1 MSKLEMTEK
10 EQAQNFTSLNN
21 LGQERGYLIEQN
33 IDYGYGVMDT
43 VWKIPIHPSLP
54 EIKCGFVRLRSDE
67 GGGRSQDWQDNQYSI
82 RKIEEAL
89 MRGIRSG
96 MDRVYLIA
104 DNEDMARSISGRIEW
119 LSSFGS
125 LIRFDALSLGLTPS
139 QDRSSIIVPSQER
152 VSSGEKI
159 RKEEIRDREEQFNKH
174 NRPKQDKPGKE
185 GELEKVAR
193 EVQLDEHS
201 RPKDQ
206 KKKDLL
212 E

>member
-1 MSKLEMTEK
+1 M
-10 EQAQNFTSLNN
+10 
-21 LGQERGYLIEQN
+21 
-33 IDYGYGVMDT
+33 
-43 VWKIPIHPSLP
+43 P

>member
-1 MSKLEMTEK
+1 MSNDK
-10 EQAQNFTSLNN
+10 EQAPNIANLDD
-21 LGQERGYLIEQN
+21 LGQKRGYLTELN
-33 IDYGYGVMDT
+33 VDYGYGIMDT
-43 VWKIPIHPSLP
+43 VWRIPIHPSLP

-67 GGGRSQDWQDNQYSI
+67 GGGSQDWQDNQYSI

-89 MRGIRSG
+89 MRGMRSG

-104 DNEDMARSISGRIEW
+104 DNEEMARSISSRIEW

-152 VSSGEKI
+152 VPPGEKM
-159 RKEEIRDREEQFNKH
+159 RTEEMKEREEQFNKY
-174 NRPKQDKPGKE
+174 NRPKHEKPGKE

-193 EVQLDEHS
+193 EAQLDQHS
-201 RPKDQ
+201 RPRDQ
-206 KKKDLL
+206 KKKDFL
-212 E
+212 

>member
-1 MSKLEMTEK
+1 MAEK
-10 EQAQNFTSLNN
+10 EHTFNIDSLNN
-21 LGQERGYLIEQN
+21 LGQKRGYTTEQN
-33 IDYGYGVMDT
+33 VDYGYGAVDI
-43 VWKIPIHPSLP
+43 VWKIPIHPASP
-54 EIKCGFVRLRSDE
+54 EIKCGFVRVMSNE
-67 GGGRSQDWQDNQYSI
+67 GGGSQDWQDNQYSI

-89 MRGIRSG
+89 MRGMRSG

-139 QDRSSIIVPSQER
+139 QDRSSTVVPSQDR
-152 VSSGEKI
+152 VPPGEKL
-159 RKEEIRDREEQFNKH
+159 RKEEQFNKY
-174 NRPKQDKPGKE
+174 NGPTQEKPGKE

-212 E
+212 Q

>member
-1 MSKLEMTEK
+1 MSERAMTEK
-10 EQAQNFTSLNN
+10 EQAQNIANLNN
-21 LGQERGYLIEQN
+21 LGQKRGYLTEQN
-33 IDYGYGVMDT
+33 LDYGYGVMDT
-43 VWKIPIHPSLP
+43 VWRIPIHPSLA

-67 GGGRSQDWQDNQYSI
+67 GGGSQDWQDNQYSI

-89 MRGIRSG
+89 MRGMRSG

-104 DNEDMARSISGRIEW
+104 DNEEMARSISGRIEW

-139 QDRSSIIVPSQER
+139 QDKSSIIVPSQER
-152 VSSGEKI
+152 VPPGEKM
-159 RKEEIRDREEQFNKH
+159 RKEEMKEREERFNEY
-174 NRPKQDKPGKE
+174 NRPKQEKPGRE

-201 RPKDQ
+201 RPRDQ

-212 E
+212 